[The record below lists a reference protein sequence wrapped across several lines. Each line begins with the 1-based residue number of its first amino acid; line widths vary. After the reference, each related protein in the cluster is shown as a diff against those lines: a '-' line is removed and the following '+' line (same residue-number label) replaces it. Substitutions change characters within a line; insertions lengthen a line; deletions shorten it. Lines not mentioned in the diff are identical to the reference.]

1 MGQSPGSWPTAGH
14 AFFQTSLPRESKVRN
29 HLPDQ
34 NCSCLSR
41 GCSLG
46 LTPLLTAVDPEARRG
61 VGLQGLA
68 GFPFSF

>member
-1 MGQSPGSWPTAGH
+1 MGQSPGSWPAAGH